1 MEPRDEQ
8 KDEMETMLSREG
20 HGDTPMASASLPSG
34 TEGCLTLWVVGFN
47 VPHKDVK
54 SGGWGIA
61 ILKAWFLKV
70 GGMGKFDGWYRVAM
84 TQRDKDKGGGGG
96 GREQMVTSKK
106 RCYFTELLKEEF
118 G

>member
-54 SGGWGIA
+54 
-61 ILKAWFLKV
+61 
-70 GGMGKFDGWYRVAM
+70 
-84 TQRDKDKGGGGG
+84 GGGGYCKMEG
-96 GREQMVTSKK
+96 VVRSVVWASLMV
-106 RCYFTELLKEEF
+106 
-118 G
+118 GIVWQ